1 MRKSGA
7 TLESVPELLA
17 TWAGHLGLVV
27 EGKFAPSGDEEAFP
41 NRVAVSGPDAALLAA
56 NRGAALDAL
65 QFLLHEAQG
74 ERDDSKLA
82 YLDVKGSR
90 LFRMQEVMAM
100 GQFAAEKARELGSYT
115 LGALSARERRWVHL
129 VVSREPGLGTESEG
143 TGTFKPVKVFK
154 K

>member
-7 TLESVPELLA
+7 SLEAIPEFIA
-17 TWAGHLGLVV
+17 RWGAHLGLAV
-27 EGKFAPSGDEEAFP
+27 EAHFAPSGDEEAFP
-41 NRVAVSGPDAALLAA
+41 NRVSVSGPDASWLGA
-56 NRGAALDAL
+56 NRGVGLDAL

-74 ERDDSKLA
+74 EREDGKLA
-82 YLDVKGSR
+82 YLDVKGTR

-100 GQFAAEKARELGSYT
+100 GRFAAERARELGSHT

-129 VVSREPGLGTESEG
+129 VVSREEGLGTASEG